1 MIDTL
6 DELPVEELELLRW
19 RLSWLK
25 TARDKQ
31 LMPEGDWYT
40 TWMVCAGRG
49 FGKTLLG
56 AQAIGYY
63 AATNPDVRCAVIAPT
78 LNDVRAV
85 CIEGESGLLAVIP
98 KALIENYNKSLLE
111 IYFKNGSIIR
121 GFGGDAYD
129 RLRGPQHH
137 IAWCFVAGTLIS
149 MADGSLKS
157 IESVR
162 IGDRVM
168 TRHGTRTVTNSGVS
182 NNPNELVHI
191 DCGVTSLTGTIDH
204 PILIGNS
211 WIPMGDLKIGDQL
224 CVSIKDICTSEAGTH
239 TGLYTNNIM
248 DQSLMATSFITR
260 MRTLVTTTSAI
271 LRRCHGMSISGIMRQ
286 VANNWNINENLRL
299 IGLKK
304 LGKKIQGKLA
314 NVCSVIINLFHLA
327 LPNQVSFALSHALKS
342 GDATGLSLKQD
353 SAKFV
358 TVTTTQQ
365 NDSSCIAQ
373 RNATHDPKSERIELK
388 QLEVLHV
395 ERLPNTVTYNLTVE
409 GEHEYIANGI
419 IVHNCDELAAWQY
432 PEEAFSMMKFG
443 LRLGEHPKVIVTTTP
458 KPIDLVRQLIDE
470 GDDENSSTI
479 VTSGSTFENED
490 NLAKSFI
497 DEMSLLEGTQIG
509 RQELYAEIISDLE
522 NGIVNQSWFKL
533 WSNNKSL
540 PQFDYVVQSYDC
552 ATSDKTQN
560 DATAC
565 VVLGV
570 FRPSDDKPMSVMVI
584 DAWSERLQY
593 PDLRPK
599 VVDESTSIY
608 GDENEFGHGKKVDLV
623 LIEDKSAG
631 ISLIQDLQR
640 AGVNVRGYNPGR
652 ADKTMRLNLV
662 APIIARGRVYVPESN
677 TKSGTPMSWLQPMI
691 TQVCSFPNS
700 KHDDYCDAIS
710 QGLRYLR
717 DAGFIS
723 IDPDLSYDDSDYVD
737 DTRRRHENPYAV

>member
-1 MIDTL
+1 MIDEL
-6 DELPVEELELLRW
+6 EELPLEELELLRW
-19 RLSWLK
+19 RLNWLK

-98 KALIENYNKSLLE
+98 EALIENYNKSLLE

-137 IAWCFVAGTLIS
+137 IAWC
-149 MADGSLKS
+149 
-157 IESVR
+157 
-162 IGDRVM
+162 
-168 TRHGTRTVTNSGVS
+168 
-182 NNPNELVHI
+182 
-191 DCGVTSLTGTIDH
+191 
-204 PILIGNS
+204 
-211 WIPMGDLKIGDQL
+211 
-224 CVSIKDICTSEAGTH
+224 
-239 TGLYTNNIM
+239 
-248 DQSLMATSFITR
+248 
-260 MRTLVTTTSAI
+260 
-271 LRRCHGMSISGIMRQ
+271 
-286 VANNWNINENLRL
+286 
-299 IGLKK
+299 
-304 LGKKIQGKLA
+304 
-314 NVCSVIINLFHLA
+314 
-327 LPNQVSFALSHALKS
+327 
-342 GDATGLSLKQD
+342 
-353 SAKFV
+353 
-358 TVTTTQQ
+358 
-365 NDSSCIAQ
+365 
-373 RNATHDPKSERIELK
+373 
-388 QLEVLHV
+388 
-395 ERLPNTVTYNLTVE
+395 
-409 GEHEYIANGI
+409 
-419 IVHNCDELAAWQY
+419 DELAAWQY

-443 LRLGEHPKVIVTTTP
+443 LRLGDHPKVIVTTTP

-470 GDDENSSTI
+470 GDNPDSSTI

-490 NLAKSFI
+490 HLAKSFI

-522 NGIVNQSWFKL
+522 GGIVNQSWFKF
-533 WSNNKSL
+533 WPNTRQL

-552 ATSDKTQN
+552 ATSDKTVN

-570 FRPSDDKPMSVMVI
+570 FRPNPDKPMSVMVI

-599 VVDESTSIY
+599 VIDESTSVY

-662 APIIARGRVYVPESN
+662 APIIARGRVYIPESN
-677 TKSGTPMSWLQPMI
+677 TKSGSPMSWLQPMI

-723 IDPDLSYDDSDYVD
+723 IDPDLSYDSSDYVD
-737 DTRRRHENPYAV
+737 DTRPRHTNPYAM